1 MKRQLFAVLTAL
13 VLAGSFAHAASQLS
27 GEAAQV
33 IRGAGLS
40 VYPNAVYLDGS
51 PDFAAKFATSDT
63 AEAVRNWYREK
74 LPGWAVWV
82 EGDMWVL
89 YEGKPGLNPMEIMD
103 KSRVLV
109 GVNESLPIIRGLKE
123 DMKTE
128 IALSVPAQ

>member
-1 MKRQLFAVLTAL
+1 M
-13 VLAGSFAHAASQLS
+13 
-27 GEAAQV
+27 
-33 IRGAGLS
+33 GAGLS

-63 AEAVRNWYREK
+63 VEVVRDWYREK

-82 EGDMWVL
+82 DGDMWVL
-89 YEGKPGLNPMEIMD
+89 YEGKPGLNPMEIMG
-103 KSRVLV
+103 KPRVLV
-109 GVNESLPIIRGLKE
+109 GVNENLPIIRGLKE